1 MENLLLCAVLVASG
15 LGALASGLVFV
26 DQKRRLAMLLVCVV
40 IFEVMLLIV
49 GRRFEWNMVDE
60 RVVGLLGGFV
70 LAVIALRIRRRD
82 D

>member
-1 MENLLLCAVLVASG
+1 MLCAVLVASG

-60 RVVGLLGGFV
+60 RVVGLLGGFL